1 MSANNAVS
9 IKIDHVSKRY
19 INNFRD
25 NKDNPNVITDI
36 NLEIREGEFHIL
48 LGPSGCGK
56 STLLNIIAGF
66 IPKSEG
72 SITLGGKEITKP
84 GRDRGV
90 VFQNADSAI
99 FPWLTVRGNVE
110 YGLRMKGIKARDRR
124 ELSSEYIKLVGLEH
138 HENKYPK
145 ELSGGMKQR
154 VQMARSLAN
163 DSEILIMDEPFGA
176 LDAHTRRVM
185 QIELVK
191 IWQKTG
197 KTIVFVTHDIT
208 EAILLGQRISIM
220 SKSPDA
226 GIYKIYDVNLPYHR
240 NVTSP
245 EFGNLFKQIQ
255 GHFNFGE
262 NI

>member
-1 MSANNAVS
+1 MSIS
-9 IKIDHVSKRY
+9 SGTCIKIDNLSKDYTNDFSIKKSGR
-19 INNFRD
+19 
-25 NKDNPNVITDI
+25 NVIKGI
-36 NLEIREGEFHIL
+36 NLEIKSGEFHII

-66 IPKSEG
+66 ISKSEG
-72 SITLGGKEITKP
+72 SVTLDGVEIKKP
-84 GRDRGV
+84 GQDRGV

-110 YGLRMKGIKARDRR
+110 YGLKMKGIKSRERR
-124 ELSSEYIKLVGLEH
+124 QISSEYIKLVGLEN
-138 HENKYPK
+138 HEDKYPG

-154 VQMARSLAN
+154 VQMARSLSN

-176 LDAHTRRVM
+176 LDAHTRRIM

-197 KTIVFVTHDIT
+197 KTIIFVTHDIT

-226 GIYKIYDVNLPYHR
+226 TIYKIYDNDLSYHR
-240 NVTSP
+240 NITSP
-245 EFGNLFKQIQ
+245 EFVKLFKQIQ
-255 GHFNFGE
+255 GHFDFGE